1 MLFFTRD
8 IRPDPAARLEAP
20 MLATTQPH
28 HIVVVGAGFGG
39 LAATRALARAD
50 VRVTLVDQRNTQTFQ
65 PLLYQVATA
74 TLAADDVAAD
84 VRGLLRRQRNV
95 RVRMGRVVGI
105 DLAGRAL
112 RLADGTDLAYDG
124 LVLAAGTVSNDFGI
138 SGVHEHG
145 FPLKSVEDAT
155 RLRAH
160 VLRQIEAAAAAPDQA
175 DAGRLTFVVAG
186 AGPTGV
192 EMAGAL
198 SELVAQARAD
208 VPELADAPA
217 RILLVEPTGTVLP
230 PYAPSTQA
238 YTERALLA
246 RGVELRL
253 DTSVRAV
260 DADTVTLGDGEVIA
274 SRTLVWAGGVRA
286 HPLAAA
292 LGVPLTRGSR
302 VPVTDQLHLATH
314 PEVFVVGDMAG
325 PAGDD
330 AALPQVAQVA
340 IQMGT
345 HAARVI
351 RARLRGRTVPAF
363 RYADRGQMA
372 IVGRGAGVAELAR
385 SMGGARIRGPLGW
398 LAWLALHLVYL
409 PGAHNRAQV
418 LVRWLAGLASPRG
431 HARSILEPRRGAA
444 HADLPSGLD
453 AGGPTE
459 GPQHDG
465 WRRAA

>member
-1 MLFFTRD
+1 MPT
-8 IRPDPAARLEAP
+8 P
-20 MLATTQPH
+20 TQPH

-50 VRVTLVDQRNTQTFQ
+50 VRITIVDQRNTQTFQ

-95 RVRMGRVVGI
+95 RVRMGRVSGI
-105 DLAGRAL
+105 DLAGKTVHL
-112 RLADGTDLAYDG
+112 DDGADLTFDS

-138 SGVHEHG
+138 SGVEAHG
-145 FPLKSVEDAT
+145 FALKSVDDAT
-155 RLRAH
+155 LLRNH
-160 VLRQIEAAAAAPDQA
+160 VLRQIEEAAAAPGRA
-175 DAGRLTFVVAG
+175 SAGRLTFVVAG

-198 SELVAQARAD
+198 SELLSHARAD
-208 VPELADAPA
+208 VPELADVPA

-230 PYAPSTQA
+230 PYAPATQA
-238 YTERALLA
+238 YTERALLE

-253 DTSVRAV
+253 DASVRAV
-260 DADTVTLGDGEVIA
+260 DADSVTLDDGEVIA

-292 LGVPLTRGSR
+292 LGVPLTRGAR
-302 VPVTDQLHLATH
+302 VPVTDRLHLASH
-314 PEVFVVGDMAG
+314 PDVFVIGDMAG
-325 PAGDD
+325 PAGDG

-340 IQMGT
+340 IQMGA

-351 RARLRGRTVPAF
+351 RARLNGRSVPAF
-363 RYADRGQMA
+363 RYSDRGQMA
-372 IVGRGAGVAELAR
+372 IIGRGAGVAELAR

-409 PGAHNRAQV
+409 PGAQNRAQV
-418 LVRWLAGLASPRG
+418 LVRWLTGLVSPRG
-431 HARSILEPRRGAA
+431 SARSILEPSRGVAR
-444 HADLPSGLD
+444 ADLPIDIAAID
-453 AGGPTE
+453 AVHGRRHE
-459 GPQHDG
+459 GWH
-465 WRRAA
+465 RAA

>member
-1 MLFFTRD
+1 
-8 IRPDPAARLEAP
+8 
-20 MLATTQPH
+20 MLATAQPH

-50 VRVTLVDQRNTQTFQ
+50 VRITIVDQRNTQTFQ

-112 RLADGTDLAYDG
+112 RLDDGTELAYDS

-138 SGVHEHG
+138 GGVHEHG
-145 FPLKSVEDAT
+145 FALKSVEDAT
-155 RLRAH
+155 LLRNH
-160 VLRQIEAAAAAPDQA
+160 VLRRIEEAAAAPDPS

-208 VPELADAPA
+208 APELADATA
-217 RILLVEPTGTVLP
+217 RIVLVEPTGTVLP
-230 PYAPSTQA
+230 PFAPSTQA

-253 DTSVRAV
+253 DTSVRSV
-260 DADTVTLGDGEVIA
+260 DAGSVTLGDGEVIA
-274 SRTLVWAGGVRA
+274 CRTLVWAGGVRA

-292 LGVPLTRGSR
+292 LGVPLARGAR
-302 VPVTDQLHLATH
+302 VPVTDRLHLATH

-325 PAGDD
+325 PVGDG

-340 IQMGT
+340 IQMGV

-351 RARLRGRTVPAF
+351 RGRLRGHAVPAF

-372 IVGRGAGVAELAR
+372 IIGRGAGAAELAP

-409 PGAHNRAQV
+409 PGGHNRAQV
-418 LVRWLAGLASPRG
+418 LVRWLVGLASPRG
-431 HARSILEPRRGAA
+431 HARSILEPRRDVARV
-444 HADLPSGLD
+444 DLPSGFAAD
-453 AGGPTE
+453 GPAGGRP
-459 GPQHDG
+459 GDG